1 MRIENRELY
10 HLVGNRLVTE
20 GTGTSRPA
28 RSVIA
33 NLDDGVLEIAM
44 VGGGPADLVHVTD
57 SLPSG
62 LK

>member
-1 MRIENRELY
+1 MEDQELY
-10 HLVGNRLVTE
+10 HLGPATE

-44 VGGGPADLVHVTD
+44 VGGRPADLVHVTD
-57 SLPSG
+57 SPPSG